1 MSFKIEYF
9 ENVPLKGSCKLLD
22 DQLKTSTNQTLTFPT
37 SGGTLATTAD
47 ISGGL
52 DLSDYVTKSGT
63 ETLTNKT
70 LTTPT
75 IASIKNASYTLT
87 VPSKT
92 GTLATTSDI
101 PAAPDLSSYAT
112 QTWVTNKNYLT
123 AHQDL
128 SSYATQTWVTNKN
141 YLTAHQD
148 LSDYAKKTELHT
160 HTVTTKTVY
169 LASSSYNLDTN
180 TDNSFVKY
188 VKVFLASNTYLV
200 HASFTMTTSA
210 AAKIFTAAL
219 NEALPANKNGSNLV
233 FPVLQN
239 GNVTIMSTNWKSMAF
254 TFAENKNSGTTLNG
268 DFVYISSN

>member
-9 ENVPLKGSCKLLD
+9 ESVPLKGSCKLLD

-128 SSYATQTWVTNKN
+128 S
-141 YLTAHQD
+141 
-148 LSDYAKKTELHT
+148 DYAKKTELHT

-169 LASSSYNLDTN
+169 LASTSYNLDTN
-180 TDNSFVKY
+180 TANSFVKY

>member
-47 ISGGL
+47 ISGGV
-52 DLSDYVTKSGT
+52 DLSSYATKTGT

-70 LTTPT
+70 LTAPT
-75 IASIKNASYTLT
+75 ISSITNGSYTLT

-101 PAAPDLSSYAT
+101 PASPDLSSYAT
-112 QTWVTNKNYLT
+112 QSWVTGKNYLT
-123 AHQDL
+123 SHQ
-128 SSYATQTWVTNKN
+128 S
-141 YLTAHQD
+141 LT
-148 LSDYAKKTELHT
+148 DYAKKTELHS

-169 LASSSYNLDTN
+169 IGSSSYNLDTN
-180 TDNSFVKY
+180 SSNSFVKY
-188 VKVFLASNTYLV
+188 VKVFLAANTYLV
-200 HASFTMTTSA
+200 HVSFTMTTSA

-219 NEALPANKNGSNLV
+219 NEALPASKNGTNMV

-254 TFAENKNSGTTLNG
+254 TFAENKNNGTTLNG